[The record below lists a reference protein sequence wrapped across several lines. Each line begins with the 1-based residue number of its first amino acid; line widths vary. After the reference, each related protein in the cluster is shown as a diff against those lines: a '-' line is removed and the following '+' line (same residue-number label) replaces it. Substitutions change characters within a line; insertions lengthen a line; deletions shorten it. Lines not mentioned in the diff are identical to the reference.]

1 MIFDISNGKLTSLKD
16 VKFPDGVTTLY
27 CWGNQLTSLEHCPA
41 GVTELYC
48 GYNQLTSLEHCPGGV
63 TTLDCWGNQLTE
75 SVIGE
80 FRKSH
85 PRCNVIA

>member
-16 VKFPDGVTTLY
+16 VKFPAGVTTLF
-27 CWGNQLTSLEHCPA
+27 
-41 GVTELYC
+41 C
-48 GYNQLTSLEHCPGGV
+48 GGNQLTSLEHCPGGV
-63 TTLDCWGNQLTE
+63 TELYCRYNQLTE
-75 SVIGE
+75 SVIDE